1 MRASIVSGV
10 FRDLLTRS
18 SLDWRLPSSC
28 SVCESWQNRAVCLA
42 CSDRFVKPVPRC
54 TSCAVTLA
62 SAQVSRCG
70 ACLSLGS
77 ALDACAAAVDY
88 AYPWDR
94 LIMRLKYADRGTLSA
109 QPGLAKALAEVM
121 QLAAANSPALAQA
134 LRTAQAGG
142 WIVAVP
148 LHPERQR
155 ERGFNQAH
163 ELAKALFPKSER
175 IRSDLLLRL
184 RPTAVQASLP
194 KDARIHNLKN
204 AFAAAPLRAH
214 ELSGQDITL
223 IDDVATTTATL
234 QSAAM
239 ALRQAGARSVQ
250 AIVLARAP

>member
-1 MRASIVSGV
+1 MRASIVSDV
-10 FRDLLTRS
+10 FRNLLARS
-18 SLDWRLPSSC
+18 EFDWRLPSSC
-28 SVCESWQNRAVCLA
+28 SVCESWQSRAVCLA
-42 CSDRFVKPVPRC
+42 CCDQFMKLGPRC
-54 TSCAVTLA
+54 ASCALPLA
-62 SAQVSRCG
+62 SDQISRCG

-94 LIMRLKYADRGTLSA
+94 LIMRFKYADQGELSA
-109 QPGLAKALAEVM
+109 QPGLTKTLAEVM
-121 QLAAANSPALAQA
+121 QLAAAGAPALAQA
-134 LRTAQAGG
+134 LRAAQAGG
-142 WIVAVP
+142 WILAVP
-148 LHPERQR
+148 LHPDRQR

-163 ELAKALFPKSER
+163 ELAKALFPQSER
-175 IRSDLLLRL
+175 IRADLLLRL

-204 AFAAAPLRAH
+204 AFAAEPLRAH
-214 ELSGQDITL
+214 ELRGQDITL

-250 AIVLARAP
+250 AIVFARAL